1 MITGTLVDIPC
12 SLVSWYFLQNN
23 NVPQEILTRRRN
35 MIILK
40 FVFISLVDSRQ
51 WRQWLRQPQH
61 QLRRLQL
68 ILIIRNIFPEF
79 WRKIQNPFRFCLLW
93 ECGIVQNCTHKYCV
107 TLLTSFQRHFL
118 IYFVEPRQVSFH
130 GSTGFVILSQM
141 TVLMHLTLK
150 MIIIWYKII
159 NKNCL
164 IWHKYSLVMFNMEK

>member
-12 SLVSWYFLQNN
+12 SLVSWYSLENN
-23 NVPQEILTRRRN
+23 NVSQEILISRRN

-68 ILIIRNIFPEF
+68 ILIISNILPEF

-118 IYFVEPRQVSFH
+118 SILLNQDKSSISVIFH
-130 GSTGFVILSQM
+130 GSTGFVILSPM
-141 TVLMHLTLK
+141 TVLMHLTQDDN
-150 MIIIWYKII
+150 I
-159 NKNCL
+159 L
-164 IWHKYSLVMFNMEK
+164 IQDDQQQLSSLEEIV